1 MYEEFMHEEAVDWL
15 ETNFN
20 PSALASERF
29 ESTADALDFVRV
41 LYGAG
46 AKKVSVI
53 NVMDEP
59 WRLLEE
65 GGPYADTLVVALPT
79 DNGRREAL
87 MAIYLEEVA
96 SRGCN
101 EGDTAS
107 GVRKDCLVFCW
118 E

>member
-20 PSALASERF
+20 ATALASGRF
-29 ESTADALDFVRV
+29 ETTADALDFVHT
-41 LYGAG
+41 LYDAG

-65 GGPYADTLVVALPT
+65 GGPYADTLVAALPA
-79 DNGRREAL
+79 DAAKRAAV
-87 MAIYLEEVA
+87 MAIYMEEVEK
-96 SRGCN
+96 RGCN
-101 EGDTAS
+101 DGDADS
-107 GVRKDCLVFCW
+107 GIKKDCLVFWW